1 MSIRPRVLCTSLNI
15 RAVLHGTY
23 SHDAQDPVKML
34 MFLDN
39 VHDTVAL
46 GTKGE
51 RADTLDMLNVM
62 RLNTALGSLPRD
74 MFEQVMAGEC

>member
-1 MSIRPRVLCTSLNI
+1 
-15 RAVLHGTY
+15 
-23 SHDAQDPVKML
+23 ML